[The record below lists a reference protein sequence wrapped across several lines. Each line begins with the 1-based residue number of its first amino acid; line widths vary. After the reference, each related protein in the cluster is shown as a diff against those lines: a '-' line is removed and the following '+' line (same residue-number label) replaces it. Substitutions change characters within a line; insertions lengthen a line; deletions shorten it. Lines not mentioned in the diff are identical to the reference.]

1 MITALIIILWILA
14 ILLLIVGCLGLYIL
28 KTSDSKSEQMV
39 TVVPNKTTTKKEH
52 KKKYL
57 DFVYLTDDEYKKLI
71 AFFWSEERLKK
82 EINKLNDYIG
92 KSWRKYK
99 SHYFTLRSWNQE
111 LSEKSVI
118 QEDLFKKDNK
128 NISKIELRKWEI
140 IFLHKAWWTHTKIA
154 QRIGCTPQGI
164 WQAIRRREK
173 VSV

>member
-1 MITALIIILWILA
+1 MITALIIILSILA
-14 ILLLIVGCLGLYIL
+14 ILLIIVGCLGLYIL

-57 DFVYLTDDEYKKLI
+57 DFVYLTDDEYKKLVTL
-71 AFFWSEERLKK
+71 FWSEERLKK

-99 SHYFTLRSWNQE
+99 SHYFTLRSWNQD

-140 IFLHKAWWTHTKIA
+140 IFLHKAWWTHVKIA

>member
-28 KTSDSKSEQMV
+28 KTSDSKSEQMA

-82 EINKLNDYIG
+82 EINKLNDYIW

-99 SHYFTLRSWNQE
+99 SHYFTLRSWNQD

-118 QEDLFKKDNK
+118 HQDLFKKDNK
-128 NISKIELRKWEI
+128 RISKIELRKWEI